1 MEGADAMSLSGQVFQ
16 ASFPK
21 WIWTQRTLLFG
32 PKIEVKTL
40 PAKYGKLPTW
50 PTLETATFPVR
61 PI

>member
-16 ASFPK
+16 ASFPR
-21 WIWTQRTLLFG
+21 TQRTLPFG
-32 PKIEVKTL
+32 PKIELKTL